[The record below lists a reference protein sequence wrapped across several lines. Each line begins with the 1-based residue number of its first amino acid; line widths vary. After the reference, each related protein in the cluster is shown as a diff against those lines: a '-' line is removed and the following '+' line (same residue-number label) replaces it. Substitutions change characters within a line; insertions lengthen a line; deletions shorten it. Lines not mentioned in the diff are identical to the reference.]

1 MFTRHRIP
9 TIFSIYMVDVLCCAL
24 GCVVLLWQVD
34 RQEAEQQTY
43 EASTSLEQL
52 GKTKQQL
59 NKAHQT
65 VVALSSELENLKYT
79 LEAGHKKNLQISV
92 ELDKTKKERDQY
104 EQLALVRKQE
114 FDLLKKNHAAAEALL
129 ARTKLDL
136 KELQN
141 ASTLTA
147 AQLADKLKAYAAA
160 EALIASL
167 KLEVKEL
174 QTKSAMTAAQL
185 LDKLKAHAALLDKIA
200 KSEARVVLL
209 EKDVDSKK
217 LELLLAMKK
226 SDDQTAKLKDADD
239 RLLKLDKQMVD
250 LRGIGQDAINRLK
263 IADLRVKLL
272 EQDADRGK
280 SDLADAK
287 RRLQALMTDQDALSR
302 RMLVSV
308 KDLADARAMIASLE
322 GEKISLANRAK
333 NIQAAMENRFAGVTL
348 TGKHVIFLVDMSGS
362 MELLDENTLDPDKW
376 PLVCETIGRILQSLT
391 DLQRFQLIL
400 FSDRLLYPLRN
411 DGSWIDYTGPQ
422 MAKEV
427 VAAVKSVKPKGGTD
441 VYAGMA
447 EAFRFRAKGLDTIY
461 FISDGLPSMGE
472 GTPANAAKLT
482 EPQVTEILSKHV
494 RGKLKNDWNRYIAG
508 QPRVRINSIGFF
520 FESPDVGAFLWAL
533 SREHDGSFVGMSK

>member
-1 MFTRHRIP
+1 MVNRHRIP

-24 GCVVLLWQVD
+24 GCVVLMWQVE
-34 RQEAEQQTY
+34 RQDAEQMTY

-52 GKTKQQL
+52 GK
-59 NKAHQT
+59 ARQT
-65 VVALSSELENLKYT
+65 IVALSGELESLKSM
-79 LEAGHKKNLQISV
+79 LEAGHKKYMQLSV
-92 ELDKTKKERDQY
+92 EYDKTQKERDQH

-114 FDLLKKNHAAAEALL
+114 FEQLKKNHAATEALL
-129 ARTKLDL
+129 ARTKLELKDL
-136 KELQN
+136 QS

-185 LDKLKAHAALLDKIA
+185 LDKLKDHAALLDKIA

-209 EKDVDSKK
+209 EKDVDAKK
-217 LELLLAMKK
+217 LELLLAMRK
-226 SDDQTAKLKDADD
+226 SDDQSAKLKDADD
-239 RLLKLDKQMVD
+239 RLLKLDKQMID

-280 SDLADAK
+280 NDLTDAK

-302 RMLVSV
+302 RLMVSA

-333 NIQAAMENRFAGVTL
+333 NIQSALENRFAGVTL
-348 TGKHVIFLVDMSGS
+348 TGKQVVFLVDMSGS
-362 MELLDENTLDPDKW
+362 MELIDENTLDPDKW
-376 PLVCETIGRILQSLT
+376 PLVCETVGRILQSLT
-391 DLQRFQLIL
+391 DLQRFQIVM

-411 DGSWIDYTGPQ
+411 EGKWIDYIGPQ
-422 MAKEV
+422 TAKDA
-427 VAAVKSVKPKGGTD
+427 VAAIKAVKPKGGTNM
-441 VYAGMA
+441 YMALA
-447 EAFRFRAKGLDTIY
+447 EAFRYRSAGLDTIY
-461 FISDGLPSMGE
+461 LLSDGLPNDGE
-472 GTPANAAKLT
+472 GMPANSAKLT
-482 EPQVTEILSKHV
+482 EPQVSEILSKHI

>member
-1 MFTRHRIP
+1 MVNRHRIP

-24 GCVVLLWQVD
+24 GCVVLMWQVE
-34 RQEAEQQTY
+34 RQDAEQMTS

-52 GKTKQQL
+52 GK
-59 NKAHQT
+59 ARQT
-65 VVALSSELENLKYT
+65 IVALSGELESLKSM
-79 LEAGHKKNLQISV
+79 LEAGHKKYMQLSV
-92 ELDKTKKERDQY
+92 EYDKTQKERDQH
-104 EQLALVRKQE
+104 EHLALVRKQE
-114 FDLLKKNHAAAEALL
+114 FEQLKKNHAATEALL
-129 ARTKLDL
+129 ARTKLEL
-136 KELQN
+136 KDQQS

-185 LDKLKAHAALLDKIA
+185 LDKLKSHAALLDKIA

-209 EKDVDSKK
+209 EKDVDAKK
-217 LELLLAMKK
+217 LELLLAMRK
-226 SDDQTAKLKDADD
+226 SDDQAAKLKDTDD
-239 RLLKLDKQMVD
+239 RLLKLDKQIVD

-272 EQDADRGK
+272 EQDADRNKG
-280 SDLADAK
+280 DLTDAK

-302 RMLVSV
+302 RMMVSA

-348 TGKHVIFLVDMSGS
+348 TGKQVMFLVDMSGS
-362 MELLDENTLDPDKW
+362 MELIDENTLDPDKW
-376 PLVCETIGRILQSLT
+376 PLVCETVGRIMQSLT
-391 DLQRFQLIL
+391 DLQRFQVVM

-411 DGSWIDYTGPQ
+411 EGRWIDYIGPQ
-422 MAKEV
+422 TAKDT
-427 VAAVKSVKPKGGTD
+427 VAALKAVKPKGGTNM
-441 VYAGMA
+441 YTALA
-447 EAFRFRAKGLDTIY
+447 EAFRYRPRGLDTIY
-461 FISDGLPSMGE
+461 LLSDGLPNDGE
-472 GTPANAAKLT
+472 GMPANAAKLT
-482 EPQVTEILSKHV
+482 EPQVSEILSKHI